1 MATGKFTGK
10 KLHVSIDSSDG
21 TLTDVSSW
29 VYECSN
35 PLPEI
40 ELADV
45 TAGGGVSGYTHVPG
59 LQKAEFTISGWMDD
73 TAGGIWATC
82 KGYINDGSTFTRT
95 FVVCP
100 AGTSA
105 GAPSIDGECKIK
117 QVRLDT
123 KVKDAVGIMVDCVL
137 QSSAVVGV
145 SS

>member
-10 KLHVSIDSSDG
+10 KLHVFIDSSG
-21 TLTDVSSW
+21 GALTDIGAW

-35 PLPEI
+35 PCPEM
-40 ELADV
+40 EMADV
-45 TAGGGVSGYTHVPG
+45 TAGGGISGYTHVPG
-59 LQKAEFTISGWMDD
+59 LQKSEFTISGWMDN
-73 TAGGIWATC
+73 TTGGIWDTC

-117 QVRLDT
+117 AVRMDT
-123 KVKDAVGIMVDCVL
+123 KVKDAVGLMVDCIL
-137 QSSAVVGV
+137 QATASFGV

>member
-10 KLHVSIDSSDG
+10 NLNVFIDSSGG
-21 TLTDVSSW
+21 TLTDVSAW

-35 PLPEI
+35 PCPEI

-59 LQKAEFTISGWMDD
+59 LMKAEFTISGWMDN
-73 TAGGIWATC
+73 TAGSLWDTC
-82 KGYINDGSTFTRT
+82 KGYIADASTYTRSWM
-95 FVVCP
+95 VCP

-105 GAPSIDGECKIK
+105 GAPTIDGECKIK
-117 QVRLDT
+117 ALRLDT
-123 KVKDAVGIMVDCVL
+123 KVKDGVALLVDCVL
-137 QSSAVVGV
+137 QSSAVIGV

>member
-10 KLHVSIDSSDG
+10 NLHVSIDSSDG

-29 VYECSN
+29 VSECSN

-59 LQKAEFTISGWMDD
+59 LQKSEFTISGWMDN
-73 TAGGIWATC
+73 TTGSLWWAT
-82 KGYINDGSTFTRT
+82 KGYISDGTTFTHSW
-95 FVVCP
+95 VVFP

-105 GAPSIDGECKIK
+105 GAPTIDGECKIK
-117 QVRLDT
+117 QISLDT
-123 KVKDAVGIMVDCVL
+123 KVKDAVGLTVSCVL
-137 QSSAVVGV
+137 QSSAVIGV